1 MSIKPTRMQF
11 NGGELSPWLQGRT
24 DIAKYDKT
32 AKLCRNF
39 IPLVEGSLKR
49 RGGTHFVAQT
59 PVEED
64 ILFQILPTPSE
75 AKVLINGVER
85 SSIRVARGDKLYYE
99 VSYDGYSESSG
110 NYVVLEDTSLE
121 VALVSKS
128 ELLTFTVEAEPL
140 DATIVLNGYKR
151 QSVRVLKNS
160 TVVYQVYKDGYIL
173 QSGSV
178 LVTDNKTLSIVLEP
192 DELAQ
197 IDYGDWG
204 NLEKFVGCA
213 VFLSSD
219 YFYKSWVIK
228 FSNGYLGVVFNYG
241 DTAPDANYVVS
252 DEMFFKTNY
261 DLYNAV
267 IKVGGVYYTPCVAVR
282 GAADD
287 IIVIWYYDEDGSC
300 IGGIDYFT
308 ANLSYWPKDEDG
320 KYIMEDNDYV
330 GVVSGNVLKVYYKGR
345 LVWELKGKSHV

>member
-59 PVEED
+59 PQDDD
-64 ILFQILPTPSE
+64 ILFQILPTPVE

-85 SSIRVARGDKLYYE
+85 SSITVTRGDKLYYE
-99 VSYDGYSESSG
+99 VSCDGFSSSSG
-110 NYVVLEDTSLE
+110 NYVVLEDTNLE
-121 VALVSKS
+121 VFLVSKS
-128 ELLTFTVEAEPL
+128 ELFTFTIQTEPS
-140 DATIVLNGYKR
+140 DATVLLNGYQRRSIK
-151 QSVRVLKNS
+151 VFKNS
-160 TVVYQVYKDGYIL
+160 TVEYQVYKDGYIL

-178 LVTDNKTLSIVLEP
+178 VVQDNQTLTVTLQQDEQTL
-192 DELAQ
+192 

-204 NLEKFVGCA
+204 TLEKFVGCT
-213 VFLSSD
+213 VFL
-219 YFYKSWVIK
+219 YNHRFYRSWTIK
-228 FSNGYLGVVFNYG
+228 FSNGYLGVVLDYSQI
-241 DTAPDANYVVS
+241 APDESYVL
-252 DEMFFKTNY
+252 DESLFFKSNY

-267 IKVGGVYYTPCVAVR
+267 VIAYGIYQVCVAVK

-287 IIVIWYYDEDGSC
+287 VIMLWYYDENNEC
-300 IGGIDYFT
+300 IGGIDVFS
-308 ANLSYWPKDEDG
+308 ADIAGWPRDEDD
-320 KYIMEDNDYV
+320 KYITQINDYV
-330 GVVSGNVLKVYYKGR
+330 GVVSGNVLKVYYQGN
-345 LVWELKGKSHV
+345 LVWELKGRNNV